1 MIFYRILDN
10 KLYHAGEVDKLGFEE
25 SEGIRIPD
33 DYLEKKEFTIMR
45 TCHGLGDWGIISA
58 LPRILKQKYPDCKVY
73 VPSAKLL
80 NELFGNQKDN
90 WGTFENPFL
99 NVEHIFKNNPYVDDF
114 KDYIVGEIF
123 HDHYRVYDKH
133 KKDIPLTKQMLKFW
147 QIDDVDD
154 DCLPELYFSDE
165 EKKVGDK
172 IIQENVGDKDFG
184 ALLISSRYESSG
196 IGFNEKQTEEILSY
210 FLKKNNLPYFYY
222 TYKPKE
228 DFPFKFNGC
237 LDMRNMDIRTQLY
250 LRTKAK
256 LNVGTHC
263 GVLDSVSG
271 KSKVYQVQRTF
282 PINQNRVLSE
292 VYMNGENY
300 KTILDGD
307 EFKTNIL
314 NGLPD
319 KNSAKTTTSLK
330 WKSDFIDFFRDDKF
344 KKIDSIEVGSSLGHT
359 TRVMSFLF
367 NSVTALDNLSER
379 HVISNKL
386 NGDRDNIK
394 FRVMDVYGENWDF
407 DNMGV
412 VVIDCIHD
420 YEHVKADIQNSIN
433 TFNKPYIVF
442 DDYGLFPDVK
452 KGIDEFIESGVLR
465 VEKKIG
471 MSPGFEFS
479 KTLNKVLKDWEGLI
493 CRVV

>member
-1 MIFYRILDN
+1 M
-10 KLYHAGEVDKLGFEE
+10 
-25 SEGIRIPD
+25 
-33 DYLEKKEFTIMR
+33 
-45 TCHGLGDWGIISA
+45 
-58 LPRILKQKYPDCKVY
+58 
-73 VPSAKLL
+73 
-80 NELFGNQKDN
+80 
-90 WGTFENPFL
+90 
-99 NVEHIFKNNPYVDDF
+99 
-114 KDYIVGEIF
+114 
-123 HDHYRVYDKH
+123 
-133 KKDIPLTKQMLKFW
+133 
-147 QIDDVDD
+147 
-154 DCLPELYFSDE
+154 
-165 EKKVGDK
+165 
-172 IIQENVGDKDFG
+172 
-184 ALLISSRYESSG
+184 
-196 IGFNEKQTEEILSY
+196 
-210 FLKKNNLPYFYY
+210 
-222 TYKPKE
+222 
-228 DFPFKFNGC
+228 
-237 LDMRNMDIRTQLY
+237 
-250 LRTKAK
+250 
-256 LNVGTHC
+256 
-263 GVLDSVSG
+263 
-271 KSKVYQVQRTF
+271 
-282 PINQNRVLSE
+282 
-292 VYMNGENY
+292 
-300 KTILDGD
+300 
-307 EFKTNIL
+307 
-314 NGLPD
+314 PD